1 MYISIF
7 DSPATASFIALD
19 LLASLQC
26 VAPMWLMLLSARYN
40 KFPDMYTDRMYV
52 CMYRLW
58 WLYNR
63 NSCTI

>member
-40 KFPDMYTDRMYV
+40 KFPDMYTQIV
-52 CMYRLW
+52 CMYV
-58 WLYNR
+58 
-63 NSCTI
+63 SAMVAI

>member
-52 CMYRLW
+52 SAMVA
-58 WLYNR
+58 
-63 NSCTI
+63 I